1 MNIFQEFKRAEKIR
15 LAFYRKEEDSIEFN
29 EYLIYLINL
38 NLSYLNQIPISYNLE
53 YYNEFKYYLEKLK
66 VRLID
71 EKHEEFLDSI
81 INIFK
86 LSVNELVIRD
96 AGRFLSEELEKETDL
111 DLLIIKWKERIK
123 EY

>member
-1 MNIFQEFKRAEKIR
+1 MNIFQEFNKAEKIR

-38 NLSYLNQIPISYNLE
+38 NLSYLNQIPISYSLE

-66 VRLID
+66 DRLTD
-71 EKHEEFLDSI
+71 EKHKEFLDSI
-81 INIFK
+81 ISIFK

-96 AGRFLSEELEKETDL
+96 AGRFLSDELEKETDL
-111 DLLIIKWKERIK
+111 DLLITKWKGRIK